1 MEAELGG
8 TWNTDD
14 TRNIYKISSE
24 NVIAHDRPQPIW
36 KLQKWIKIYY

>member
-1 MEAELGG
+1 MGG

-14 TRNIYKISSE
+14 TRTIYKISSE

-36 KLQKWIKIYY
+36 ENIQKWIKIYY